1 MTETSEQI
9 LVERKARGAAFRMR
23 PVAILLLPF
32 VAVIYKVYVSQFI
45 EQLAYLEL
53 PLLVVLYFS
62 LMWRNQLAAL
72 FYGAS
77 VGLLEDSLASHPIGL
92 FGIAKTLAGYF
103 AASVSLR
110 FDVDHGAIRFILVF
124 FFFIF
129 HNVFYW
135 VMEQALLGLA
145 RPLEPAQT
153 FIVAGLN
160 AAVSVPLFMLFD
172 KMKERA

>member
-1 MTETSEQI
+1 MTEISEQI

-32 VAVIYKVYVSQFI
+32 VAVLYKVYVSQFI

-110 FDVDHGAIRFILVF
+110 FDVDHSAIRFILVF

-135 VMEQALLGLA
+135 VMEQALLGLP
-145 RPLEPAQT
+145 RPFEPAQT

>member
-9 LVERKARGAAFRMR
+9 QVDRKARGAAFRMR
-23 PVAILLLPF
+23 PIAILLLPIL
-32 VAVIYKVYVSQFI
+32 AVLYKVYVSQFI

-135 VMEQALLGLA
+135 VMEQALIGLP

-160 AAVSVPLFMLFD
+160 AAASVPLFMLFD
-172 KMKERA
+172 KMKERV

>member
-1 MTETSEQI
+1 MTETTEQI
-9 LVERKARGAAFRMR
+9 LVDRKARGAAFRMR
-23 PVAILLLPF
+23 PLAIILLPF
-32 VAVIYKVYVSQFI
+32 VAVLYEIYVSQFI
-45 EQLAYLEL
+45 AQFDYLKL

-62 LMWRNQLAAL
+62 LMWRNQMAAL
-72 FYGAS
+72 FYGAA

-135 VMEQALLGLA
+135 VMAQALLGLPS
-145 RPLEPAQT
+145 PLEPAQT

-160 AAVSVPLFMLFD
+160 AAVAVPLFMLFD
-172 KMKERA
+172 KMKERV

>member
-9 LVERKARGAAFRMR
+9 LIDKKSRGAAFRMR
-23 PVAILLLPF
+23 PVAIVLLPF
-32 VAVIYKVYVSQFI
+32 VAVLYKAYVRQFI

-92 FGIAKTLAGYF
+92 FGIAKTLVGYF

-110 FDVDHGAIRFILVF
+110 FDVDHAAIRFILVF

-129 HNVFYW
+129 HGLFYW
-135 VMEQALLGLA
+135 VMDQALLGLP
-145 RPLEPAQT
+145 RPLDPAQT

-160 AAVSVPLFMLFD
+160 AVAAVPLFMLFD

>member
-9 LVERKARGAAFRMR
+9 LIERKTRNAAFRMR
-23 PVAILLLPF
+23 PLAIVLLPF
-32 VAVIYKVYVSQFI
+32 LAVLYKVYVSQFI
-45 EQLAYLEL
+45 RQLAYLEL

-110 FDVDHGAIRFILVF
+110 FDVDHAAIRFILVF

-135 VMEQALLGLA
+135 VMEQALLGLP
-145 RPLEPAQT
+145 RPFEPAQT

-160 AAVSVPLFMLFD
+160 AAASVPLFMLFD

>member
-9 LVERKARGAAFRMR
+9 LLEKKTRNAAFRMR
-23 PVAILLLPF
+23 PVAIVLLPF
-32 VAVIYKVYVSQFI
+32 VAVLYKAYVSQFI

-53 PLLVVLYFS
+53 PLLVTLYFS

-72 FYGAS
+72 FYGAG

-92 FGIAKTLAGYF
+92 FGIAKTLVGYF

-110 FDVDHGAIRFILVF
+110 FDVDHAAIRFILVF

-129 HNVFYW
+129 HSLFYW
-135 VMEQALLGLA
+135 VMDQALLGVP

-160 AAVSVPLFMLFD
+160 AAAAIPLFMLFD

>member
-1 MTETSEQI
+1 MTETSEQV
-9 LVERKARGAAFRMR
+9 LVDRKPRGAAFRMR

-32 VAVIYKVYVSQFI
+32 VAVLYKVYVSQFI

-77 VGLLEDSLASHPIGL
+77 VGLLEDSLASHPMGL
-92 FGIAKTLAGYF
+92 FGIVKTLAGYF

-129 HNVFYW
+129 HNFLYW
-135 VMEQALLGLA
+135 VMERALLDL
-145 RPLEPAQT
+145 PSSFEPAQT